1 MNIFGRPRN
10 TGGGGGNQPARAR
23 QAAPDAAQAILKLRG
38 TVETLDKR
46 EAHIGTKI
54 TAQTTE
60 AKAKL
65 AKKDKK
71 GALICMKRK
80 KMFENE
86 ITKIQGA
93 RLTLEQQMLA
103 LENAAMNM
111 QTFGAMNEGKQ
122 ALKAARGGMDADTI
136 GDTMDDI
143 REEMDEA
150 DAIATA
156 LGAPLDDALE
166 DDDELLAEL
175 NMMEQD
181 DLEDKLLNP
190 PSVPTSTPV
199 GAAEDILDLP
209 DAPTSQVVVDG
220 DVEDDE
226 LAALRELEA
235 SMMAAELPPGECRRA
250 GAASVL
256 GAPLR
261 AGPRAVAGMSTR
273 KLGAM

>member
-1 MNIFGRPRN
+1 MHHTSTHHRRPR
-10 TGGGGGNQPARAR
+10 RR
-23 QAAPDAAQAILKLRG
+23 R
-38 TVETLDKR
+38 R
-46 EAHIGTKI
+46 RRRSEAHIGTKI
-54 TAQTTE
+54 TAQTAE

-93 RLTLEQQMLA
+93 RMTLEQQMMA

-235 SMMAAELPPGECRRA
+235 SMMAA
-250 GAASVL
+250 
-256 GAPLR
+256 
-261 AGPRAVAGMSTR
+261 
-273 KLGAM
+273 